1 MLDHV
6 GFAVADAER
15 SRRFYEQALAPLG
28 ITLIMSV
35 TPEQTEAGGT
45 AHGFGSNGKP
55 YFWIGDRGPGANDP
69 ESFAAMPGGH
79 GGLDTR
85 AGQGTHV
92 AFAAETRAV
101 VDAFH
106 EAALAAGGR
115 DNGAPGLR
123 PHYHPNYYGAFV
135 LDPDGMNIEAV
146 CHKDVEHDREAHL
159 HHRL

>member
-15 SRRFYEQALAPLG
+15 SRAFYEKALAPIG
-28 ITLIMSV
+28 ITLIATV

-55 YFWIGDRGPGANDP
+55 FFWIGDNERVG
-69 ESFAAMPGGH
+69 E
-79 GGLDTR
+79 
-85 AGQGTHV
+85 GTHV
-92 AFAAETRAV
+92 AFAVETRDL

-106 EAALAAGGR
+106 AAALKAGGR
-115 DNGAPGLR
+115 DHGAPGIR
-123 PHYHPNYYGAFV
+123 AHYHPNYYGAFV
-135 LDPDGMNIEAV
+135 LDPDGNNIEAV
-146 CHKDVEHDREAHL
+146 CHKDLQHDREAHL

>member
-6 GFAVADAER
+6 GFAVADSER

-35 TPEQTEAGGT
+35 SPEQTESGGT
-45 AHGFGSNGKP
+45 AHGFGSGGKP
-55 YFWIGDRGPGANDP
+55 YFWIGDNERVG
-69 ESFAAMPGGH
+69 E
-79 GGLDTR
+79 
-85 AGQGTHV
+85 GTHV
-92 AFAAETRAV
+92 AFAVDTRAE

-123 PHYHPNYYGAFV
+123 PHYHPDYYGAFV
-135 LDPDGMNIEAV
+135 LDPDGNNIEAV
-146 CHKDVEHDREAHL
+146 CHKDVQHDREANL